1 MDEYVK
7 KIIKISKL
15 NCFEHEIKNEI
26 IEDLGLI
33 FELYC
38 HTQDTRL
45 HEIYLKYYIKNYI
58 KLIYYE
64 KNVNN
69 DI

>member
-1 MDEYVK
+1 MDEYVE

-15 NCFEHEIKNEI
+15 NCFEHDIKNEI
-26 IEDLGLI
+26 INDLDLI

-38 HTQDTRL
+38 DTHDTRL
-45 HEIYLKYYIKNYI
+45 HEIYLKYDIQNYI
-58 KLIYYE
+58 RLMNYE
-64 KNVNN
+64 KNINN

>member
-1 MDEYVK
+1 MDEYVE

-26 IEDLGLI
+26 IDDLDLT
-33 FELYC
+33 FELYYDTC
-38 HTQDTRL
+38 DTRS
-45 HEIYLKYYIKNYI
+45 HEIYLKYDIQNYI
-58 KLIYYE
+58 KLMNYE
-64 KNVNN
+64 KNINN